1 MWNHYIFAYYLLLL
15 FYNVIATYH
24 GNTSLYTS
32 NEKRNLVT
40 FATTSAF
47 SGHPPPTMKTDG
59 PFKPLTLEFCTLVLL
74 YKLKKVNM
82 SRMALSKVH
91 CKEKRND
98 VLLTTRTLEH
108 KSSAKQWAT
117 PSRRTPSAEYSILGA
132 CRCLRWSAGQ
142 LVPLPEGPR
151 PSAARHCWRT
161 ARAAGLPSRPCHT
174 RWKRE
179 W

>member
-1 MWNHYIFAYYLLLL
+1 MTVLVGYSQSVQKGMWSHYIFAYYLLLL
-15 FYNVIATYH
+15 FYNVIASYH

-59 PFKPLTLEFCTLVLL
+59 PFKPLTLECCTLVLL

-108 KSSAKQWAT
+108 KSSAKQW
-117 PSRRTPSAEYSILGA
+117 PH
-132 CRCLRWSAGQ
+132 LRGEH
-142 LVPLPEGPR
+142 PLLNTVSWEHVAVFVDLLD
-151 PSAARHCWRT
+151 S
-161 ARAAGLPSRPCHT
+161 
-174 RWKRE
+174 
-179 W
+179 